1 MNAIARL
8 IAAAA
13 AGAIV
18 VFAFFTFLKPVHVA
32 PPAEDALVQH
42 VDLTR
47 IVSFTDVDSRTFD
60 VVDDAG
66 KHYRMEFTEACPGLV
81 QAKTFSLVTED
92 YRDLDRFTGIAV
104 KGRICTF
111 KDFSPR
117 AP

>member
-1 MNAIARL
+1 MYAIARL

-18 VFAFFTFLKPVHVA
+18 VFAFFVFLKPVQVA
-32 PPAEDALVQH
+32 PSAEDALVQH

-66 KHYRMEFTEACPGLV
+66 RHYRMAFTEACPGLA

-104 KGRICTF
+104 NGRVCTF
-111 KDFSPR
+111 RDFSPWSR
-117 AP
+117 

>member
-66 KHYRMEFTEACPGLV
+66 KHYRMEFTEACPGLT
-81 QAKTFSLVTED
+81 QASNFSLVTEN
-92 YRDLDRFTGIAV
+92 YHDLDRFTGV
-104 KGRICTF
+104 LVNGQLCTF